1 VRSLSSSRRDRS
13 CCARAGDDHSYERGS
28 AVIEAAV
35 AIPALIAITLALL
48 WTISLGVTHVR
59 VDEAAYSAARLAAR
73 GASEDSVRLAVQS
86 RLASA
91 EIEMTGDADTVS
103 VTVTDHVLA
112 DVPILRGL
120 ATPVSATAVVAREIE

>member
-1 VRSLSSSRRDRS
+1 VRFLSSSRPDR
-13 CCARAGDDHSYERGS
+13 CFRARTGGSHSYERGS

-35 AIPALIAITLALL
+35 AIPALIAITMALL
-48 WTISLGVTHVR
+48 WAISLGVTHVR
-59 VDEAAYSAARLAAR
+59 IDEAAYSAARLAAR

-112 DVPILRGL
+112 SVPILRGL
-120 ATPVSATAVVAREIE
+120 ATPVSATAVVAREQG

>member
-28 AVIEAAV
+28 AVIEAAFAV
-35 AIPALIAITLALL
+35 PALIAITLALL
-48 WTISLGVTHVR
+48 WIISLGVTHVR

-73 GASEDSVRLAVQS
+73 GGSEDSVRLAVQS

-91 EIEMTGDADTVS
+91 EVELSGDADTVS

-120 ATPVSATAVVAREIE
+120 ATPVSATAIVAREKE

>member
-1 VRSLSSSRRDRS
+1 MRSLSSSRRDRS

>member
-1 VRSLSSSRRDRS
+1 MRSLSSSRRDRS

-28 AVIEAAV
+28 AVIETAF

-48 WTISLGVTHVR
+48 WIISLGVTHVR

-73 GASEDSVRLAVQS
+73 GGSEDSVRLAVQS

-91 EIEMTGDADTVS
+91 EIELSGDADTVS

-120 ATPVSATAVVAREIE
+120 ATPVSATEIVAREKE